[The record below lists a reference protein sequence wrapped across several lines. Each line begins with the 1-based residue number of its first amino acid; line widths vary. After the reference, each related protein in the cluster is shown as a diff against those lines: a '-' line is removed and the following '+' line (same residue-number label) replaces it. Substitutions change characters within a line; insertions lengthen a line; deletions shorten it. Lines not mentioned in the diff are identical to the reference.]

1 MNRAA
6 LDERVCSNLRDTLAH
21 FEDAHDE
28 QGTPEPIR
36 EVGRWTTLFEVELDG
51 CHYRLLREGQR
62 GLTPRERDVVAQVL
76 RGSSNKE
83 IAYDLGIAHA
93 TVRVLLHRVMA
104 KFGVRK
110 REALLGRLRPAIVA
124 NEQGVVAVAEQV

>member
-1 MNRAA
+1 MNSAA
-6 LDERVCSNLRDTLAH
+6 LDERVCSHLSDALVDLD
-21 FEDAHDE
+21 DAHIE
-28 QGTPEPIR
+28 QRRLER
-36 EVGRWTTLFEVELDG
+36 AHEVVRWTTLFEVQLEEYHL
-51 CHYRLLREGQR
+51 RLLREGQR

-104 KFGVRK
+104 KFGVQS
-110 REALLGRLRPAIVA
+110 REALLVRLRPPVA
-124 NEQGVVAVAEQV
+124 NELGIAHQA